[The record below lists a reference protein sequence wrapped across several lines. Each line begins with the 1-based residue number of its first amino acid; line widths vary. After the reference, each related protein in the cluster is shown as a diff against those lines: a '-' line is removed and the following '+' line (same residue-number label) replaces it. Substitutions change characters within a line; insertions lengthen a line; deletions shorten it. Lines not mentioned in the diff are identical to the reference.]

1 MHRFI
6 QIWLLFPIISGQ
18 FESIGYFDLCACTN
32 QLLMYIFS
40 CIYLDFCE
48 MSFFFKCHCLSPLMF
63 LSPHA
68 HSQTAVSDPV
78 DNHRFHVSV
87 EGKSIDVYVRKTKT
101 PTWTNFHGQWKI
113 AFDAPS
119 WQSSDMSY
127 CQRACSDGLLN
138 RQCHLQVSDSLKVI
152 I

>member
-6 QIWLLFPIISGQ
+6 QIWLLFPIIIGQ

-68 HSQTAVSDPV
+68 HSQIAVSDPV

-87 EGKSIDVYVRKTKT
+87 EGKSIDVYEFSWSVKNRVR
-101 PTWTNFHGQWKI
+101 
-113 AFDAPS
+113 

-152 I
+152 IQNKK